1 MTERRSDAVIAGEH
15 WSISLA
21 WRWPLVMTVGAAAVA
36 LAAQLAVPLPFSP
49 VPMSL
54 QGFAV
59 LLVGGVL
66 GGTAG
71 AGALILY
78 LLLGAFGAPVFAMGT
93 GGITRLLG
101 PTGGYL
107 LAFPFAAA
115 LVGRVA
121 VRGHFVR
128 CLVACLLGML
138 VIHTGGLLRLL
149 ILHARLDQAIQLGTA
164 PFLTADVLK
173 AGAAA
178 VLTTWF
184 HQSLR
189 PRI

>member
-1 MTERRSDAVIAGEH
+1 MTGLRSDAR
-15 WSISLA
+15 ISGGYRPTSLT
-21 WRWPLVMTVGAAAVA
+21 WRWPLVMALGAAAVA

-59 LLVGGVL
+59 LVVGGTL

-71 AGALILY
+71 AGALALY
-78 LLLGAFGAPVFAMGT
+78 LIVGAFGAPVFAMGT
-93 GGITRLLG
+93 GGVYKLLG

-128 CLVACLLGML
+128 CLVACLLGTL
-138 VIHTGGLLRLL
+138 VIHTGGLLQLL
-149 ILHARLDQAIQLGTA
+149 ILHASLDRAIQLGTA
-164 PFLTADVLK
+164 PFLTADILK
-173 AGAAA
+173 AGVAA
-178 VLTTWF
+178 VLITWS

-189 PRI
+189 PRT